1 MNKKYLLN
9 FTFIITIIMLIYAV
23 LCVIDGVSLLNPL
36 LTYIVAFIV
45 YALPVT
51 YISSRQAELIGMTFK
66 NESGKEESIEQII
79 CDKTRRKSE
88 IENNGE
94 KIYLKTNRYCRWL
107 TNRVIVKAEAEKIYL
122 TIPREYGKYFKEIE
136 ADKTELKSK
145 KFSNINTMLVVSV
158 LAGAVLGGIA
168 GLAGAAFYGTF
179 NGYIVGMNLYRAYAA
194 FALVGAA
201 IGLYTPV

>member
-9 FTFIITIIMLIYAV
+9 FTFVITIIMLIYAV

-45 YALPVT
+45 YALPVA

-66 NESGKEESIEQII
+66 NESGKEESIEHII

-88 IENNGE
+88 TENNGE
-94 KIYLKTNRYCRWL
+94 KIYLK

>member
-36 LTYIVAFIV
+36 LTYIVAFII
-45 YALPVT
+45 YALPVA

-66 NESGKEESIEQII
+66 NESGKEESIEHII

-88 IENNGE
+88 TENNGE

-179 NGYIVGMNLYRAYAA
+179 NGYIVGMNLYRAYVA

>member
-45 YALPVT
+45 YVLPVA

-66 NESGKEESIEQII
+66 NESGKEESIEHKI

-88 IENNGE
+88 TEN
-94 KIYLKTNRYCRWL
+94 T
-107 TNRVIVKAEAEKIYL
+107 
-122 TIPREYGKYFKEIE
+122 
-136 ADKTELKSK
+136 
-145 KFSNINTMLVVSV
+145 
-158 LAGAVLGGIA
+158 
-168 GLAGAAFYGTF
+168 
-179 NGYIVGMNLYRAYAA
+179 
-194 FALVGAA
+194 
-201 IGLYTPV
+201 

>member
-1 MNKKYLLN
+1 MRYADSHEIIIEKEPFHTAYTHNKEEQIN
-9 FTFIITIIMLIYAV
+9 
-23 LCVIDGVSLLNPL
+23 
-36 LTYIVAFIV
+36 
-45 YALPVT
+45 
-51 YISSRQAELIGMTFK
+51 
-66 NESGKEESIEQII
+66 NESEYRIADISKQKAYARHSYE
-79 CDKTRRKSE
+79 TRRKSE
-88 IENNGE
+88 TENNGE

>member
-9 FTFIITIIMLIYAV
+9 FTFVITIIMLIYAV

-45 YALPVT
+45 YALPVA

-66 NESGKEESIEQII
+66 NESGKEESIEHII

-88 IENNGE
+88 TENNGE

-107 TNRVIVKAEAEKIYL
+107 TNRVIVKA
-122 TIPREYGKYFKEIE
+122 E